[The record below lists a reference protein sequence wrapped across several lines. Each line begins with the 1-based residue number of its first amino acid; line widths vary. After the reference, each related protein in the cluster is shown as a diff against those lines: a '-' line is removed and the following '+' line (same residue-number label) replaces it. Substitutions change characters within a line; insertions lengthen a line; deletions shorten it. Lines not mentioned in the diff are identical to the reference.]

1 VKFLKTGGLN
11 MAIIANVTFSKKIP
25 VPDSEYSSQGY
36 SLSLQTEIPESD
48 PAAIQARLHQTFELV
63 KSQVEYEL
71 ANGNGAAA
79 QVTQSS
85 PKQADKRDTAA
96 SNAQIRYL
104 TDLWT
109 QGGGQL
115 SALNARVRDEFGIDG
130 LYELTKRQA
139 SGLLDKLKLES
150 KKAA

>member
-1 VKFLKTGGLN
+1 

-25 VPDSEYSSQGY
+25 VPDSKYSSQGY

-48 PAAIQARLHQTFELV
+48 PAAIQARLHETFDLV

-71 ANGNGAAA
+71 ANGNGNGASPQA
-79 QVTQSS
+79 TQPE
-85 PKQADKRDTAA
+85 PKQADSRDSAA
-96 SNAQIRYL
+96 SNAQLRYL

-109 QGGGQL
+109 QGGGQI
-115 SALNARVRDEFGIDG
+115 SALNTRVRQEFGVDG
-130 LYELTKRQA
+130 LYSITRKQA
-139 SGLLDKLKLES
+139 SSLLDKLKLES

>member
-1 VKFLKTGGLN
+1 

-71 ANGNGAAA
+71 ANGNNNGLAPQATPT
-79 QVTQSS
+79 V
-85 PKQADKRDTAA
+85 PRQADKRDTAA

-139 SGLLDKLKLES
+139 SSLLDKLKQET